1 MKVLKTYEKFLL
13 KEDVEMPQV
22 MEAPEVE
29 TPTSGSMTLY
39 RLTSHPVVD
48 LSAPGEFY
56 VSKLEDVNPDLLENP
71 GNELF
76 LLTVECPADNV
87 DTEKS
92 EQECAKHNCECIV
105 AVKDDTKCEV
115 VKVEPY
121 KKMIVKHLKNFNEN
135 DEFQTKPG
143 FVERRLSQQ
152 KEYESKFTIS
162 MPVPVSAYELLTN
175 SGVPDENIVRAY
187 TEYVKHSL
195 GLNTHTAGVDEFRVW
210 CEESDNLVDFQ

>member
-29 TPTSGSMTLY
+29 TPTSGYMTLY

-175 SGVPDENIVRAY
+175 SGVPEENIVRAY

>member
-1 MKVLKTYEKFLL
+1 MRLIKNYQKFLL
-13 KEDVEMPQV
+13 KENVEMPEV
-22 MEAPEVE
+22 MDAPEVE
-29 TPTSGSMTLY
+29 TPTSGTMTLY

-56 VSKLEDVNPDLLENP
+56 VSKLVDVDPDLLENP

-121 KKMIVKHLKNFNEN
+121 KK
-135 DEFQTKPG
+135 
-143 FVERRLSQQ
+143 
-152 KEYESKFTIS
+152 
-162 MPVPVSAYELLTN
+162 
-175 SGVPDENIVRAY
+175 
-187 TEYVKHSL
+187 
-195 GLNTHTAGVDEFRVW
+195 
-210 CEESDNLVDFQ
+210 

>member
-29 TPTSGSMTLY
+29 TPTSGYMTLY

>member
-13 KEDVEMPQV
+13 KEDLEMS
-22 MEAPEVE
+22 EAPVA
-29 TPTSGSMTLY
+29 TAPTSGTMTLY

-71 GNELF
+71 GTELF
-76 LLTVECPADNV
+76 LLTVECPGDNV

-121 KKMIVKHLKNFNEN
+121 KN
-135 DEFQTKPG
+135 
-143 FVERRLSQQ
+143 
-152 KEYESKFTIS
+152 
-162 MPVPVSAYELLTN
+162 
-175 SGVPDENIVRAY
+175 
-187 TEYVKHSL
+187 
-195 GLNTHTAGVDEFRVW
+195 
-210 CEESDNLVDFQ
+210 